1 MSPRAADDD
10 VLLAAVAD
18 PSRRRMLDILL
29 ERGEATATSLSA
41 ELPVTRQAIAK
52 HLSVLERLGLVEA
65 RREGR
70 EVRYSVRA
78 DRLDEATEAMT
89 RLASAWDRRLS
100 RIKQLAEAAHAQ
112 ATTPETRGLGKEQ
125 E

>member
-1 MSPRAADDD
+1 MSPRAVDDD

-29 ERGEATATSLSA
+29 DRGEATATSLAA

-65 RREGR
+65 RRQGR
-70 EVRYSVRA
+70 EVRYAVRT

-89 RLASAWDRRLS
+89 RIGAAWDRRLA
-100 RIKQLAEAAHAQ
+100 RIKQLAEAAHAR
-112 ATTPETRGLGKEQ
+112 ATTSGTKE
-125 E
+125 